1 VKLLHA
7 AALAIV
13 GFSLIVPPLQ
23 KDDQTQIDM
32 MAPFAQWIVEQR
44 YDTEGACYQG
54 RDKMMTLG
62 SANLD
67 KHDSPIDRQRLS
79 ATCINSDDP
88 RLTEKP

>member
-1 VKLLHA
+1 LKLPHA

-13 GFSLIVPPLQ
+13 DFSLIVPPLQ
-23 KDDQTQIDM
+23 KDDRTHVDM
-32 MAPFAQWIVEQR
+32 MAPFAQWVVEQR
-44 YDTEGACYQG
+44 YDTEEACYQG
-54 RDKMMTLG
+54 RDIMMTLD

-67 KHDSPIDRQRLS
+67 KHESPIDRQRLS